1 MVADDSLDV
10 GMSSAPECF
19 DLATLD
25 TSKKS
30 NEGGWMEVK
39 HPITGKSIPD
49 AKILLAGTDSEI
61 WRSAQ
66 RERADGRMAA
76 GLSGAVL
83 TTAEIDAEGTLI
95 LAKCTLG
102 WSGIAIGGPTPMTFS
117 RENAG
122 AAYSRFRWLRD
133 QVNEYVGARAN
144 FLP

>member
-1 MVADDSLDV
+1 MVADFDDGGAV
-10 GMSSAPECF
+10 AAAPECF

-30 NEGGWMEVK
+30 NDGVWMEVR
-39 HPITGKSIPD
+39 HPITGKVIPG
-49 AKILLAGTDSEI
+49 AKILLAGSDSEV
-61 WRSAQ
+61 WRAAQ

-83 TTAEIDAEGTLI
+83 TTVEIDAEGTLI

-117 RENAG
+117 RENAVV
-122 AAYSRFRWLRD
+122 AYSRFRWLRD